1 MSKTREQII
10 KDLNIRLF
18 GVEEPKQLTEKERL
32 MLDGAIAFFID
43 GAIENTLPVYQ
54 LEDPDNEPW
63 GLIKTDAPSEEITKW
78 FGHYYNDDGKLNEL
92 TEEQCEE
99 IGFPEDLHSEGFA
112 KLLVIKGYQAKQ
124 FFVEDNINAADL
136 V

>member
-1 MSKTREQII
+1 MSQTRDQII

-18 GVEEPKQLTEKERL
+18 GVEKPKQLTEKEKL
-32 MLDGAIAFFID
+32 ILDGAIAFFID
-43 GAIENTLPVYQ
+43 GAVENTLPVYQ

-78 FGHYYNDDGKLNEL
+78 FGHYYNDDGGLSDL
-92 TEEQCEE
+92 TDEQCEE
-99 IGFPEDLHSEGFA
+99 IGFPEDLGTEGFV
-112 KLLVIKGYQAKQ
+112 KLLQINGYTASQ
-124 FFVEDNINAADL
+124 FYVEANINAADL